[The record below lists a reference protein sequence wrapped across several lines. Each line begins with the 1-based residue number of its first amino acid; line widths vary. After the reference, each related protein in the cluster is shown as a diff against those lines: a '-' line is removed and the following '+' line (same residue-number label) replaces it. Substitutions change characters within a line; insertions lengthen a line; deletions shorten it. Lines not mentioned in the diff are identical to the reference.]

1 MFKEKLVEL
10 RKLHNETQEALAY
23 RLHVSRSLVA

>member
-23 RLHVSRSLVA
+23 RIHGCII